1 MCVCVCVCVYAG
13 DGGPSLLSKSVQ
25 MGVGEGISVAL
36 VGAECKL
43 LFSSTVYIKLM
54 HSTVGCSGF
63 RFWFSYGECFYSVS
77 INSETNPVLNRHTDM
92 AALIPEPVWP
102 SKKASVW

>member
-1 MCVCVCVCVYAG
+1 
-13 DGGPSLLSKSVQ
+13 
-25 MGVGEGISVAL
+25 MGVLPYCLRVCRWVWARVFLSAL

-54 HSTVGCSGF
+54 HSTVGCSAF

-102 SKKASVW
+102 GKKASVW